1 MASTSLLPN
10 QQQPVEGEVEPNSQG
25 VPTAGSSS
33 SGSIGPF
40 FAVISVLTV
49 LAIISCVLGRYC
61 RRGGVGVV
69 AETPLDSIKGGGC
82 LGWVKRRW
90 RRCMAG
96 EVEAGAKVMAFG
108 DYKNHVKAKDIGHD
122 VQDPPQP

>member
-10 QQQPVEGEVEPNSQG
+10 VQQQPVEANSQG
-25 VPTAGSSS
+25 VSSGGDSSS
-33 SGSIGPF
+33 TGSIGPF
-40 FAVISVLTV
+40 FAVISVLT
-49 LAIISCVLGRYC
+49 LFAIISCVLGRYC
-61 RRGGVGVV
+61 RHRGAV
-69 AETPLDSIKGGGC
+69 ETPLDSIKGGSC

-108 DYKNHVKAKDIGHD
+108 EDKNHVMA
-122 VQDPPQP
+122 QP